1 MPVVEISYRPRE
13 QFVPFHT
20 RDQRFACMVAHRRAG
35 KTVAC
40 INEAVTRAL
49 YSKLKRPRYA
59 YIGPLLKQ
67 AKKIAWEYLKEYTKG
82 MVKKK
87 PSESELTVILSHN
100 NAEISIYGA
109 DNPDAFR
116 GQYFDGVILDEYG
129 DMAPSVWSKVLLPTL
144 ADRKGWAVFIGTPK
158 GKNHFYKIFRR
169 SQGFTEESVENDY
182 LANQNWYN
190 FILTAS
196 NSGILDS
203 DELAIMRSEMTED
216 EYLQE
221 FECSFD
227 AAVLGTYYAHIIN
240 LIENR
245 GQVNSAV
252 EYDPEFPVHVASDL
266 GFTDSSAY
274 WFWQERPD
282 GIAVIDYEEA
292 NSQPL
297 AYYFEMLQTKGY
309 QYGKIW
315 LPHDARAKSLQTGR
329 STIEQFLA
337 QPFISYDGSAGGRV
351 VDITPRLSM
360 QHGIDAARL
369 ILPSCHFNQRKCF
382 AGIEALR
389 AYRRQYNEE
398 KKAFTD
404 APVHDWCSHPADAFR
419 GLALAAQER
428 IVQAETKKKDTE
440 IRPVQFSLD
449 QLWDMHKQ
457 TGSINQRIRS
467 QYG

>member
-1 MPVVEISYRPRE
+1 MPVIEVTYRPRE
-13 QFVPFHT
+13 QFVPFHV

-40 INEAVTRAL
+40 INEAITRAL
-49 YSKLKRPRYA
+49 YSQRKRPRYA

-82 MVKKK
+82 MVAKK
-87 PSESELTVILSHN
+87 PSESELTIILKHN
-100 NAEISIYGA
+100 RAEISIYGA

-144 ADRKGWAVFIGTPK
+144 ADREGWAVFIGTPK

-169 SQGFTEESVENDY
+169 SQGFNEEGVENDY
-182 LANQNWYN
+182 LLKQNWFN
-190 FILTAS
+190 LILKAS
-196 NSGILDS
+196 DSGILSS
-203 DELAIMRSEMTED
+203 DELALMRSEMTED

-227 AAVLGTYYAHIIN
+227 AAVLGTYYAHIIH
-240 LIENR
+240 LIESRN
-245 GQVNSAV
+245 QVRADV
-252 EYDPEFPVHVASDL
+252 EYDPEFPVSVATDL
-266 GFTDSSAY
+266 GFTDSTAL
-274 WFWQERPD
+274 WFWQSRPD

-292 NSQPL
+292 NSQALP
-297 AYYFEMLQTKGY
+297 YYFELLHTKGY
-309 QYGKIW
+309 LYDKIW

-337 QPFISYDGSAGGRV
+337 QPFPKFDESAARI
-351 VDITPRLSM
+351 VDIQPRLSL
-360 QHGIDAARL
+360 QHGVDAARL
-369 ILPSCHFNQRKCF
+369 VLPSCYFNLKKCF

-389 AYRRQYNEE
+389 AYRRQFNEE

-404 APVHDWCSHPADAFR
+404 APVHDWSSHAADAFR
-419 GLALAAQER
+419 GLALVAKER
-428 IVQAETKKKDTE
+428 IIPTEKKVE
-440 IRPVQFSLD
+440 IPQTQVPLTLD
-449 QLWDMHKQ
+449 QLWDMSR
-457 TGSINQRIRS
+457 TPTRARMRV
-467 QYG
+467 